1 MSFINYSYCVY
12 RVYNV
17 CNDSYKKQYSTL
29 AKSTEAHHGS
39 EDQQKHH
46 KFHLLSKKF
55 TFLFQL
61 ECVPLAKDCKL
72 LFVEVEQFSIYKQ
85 KLLVSDFIYHAWACC
100 KRSQIKADKC
110 TIGPYCIFIFL
121 CWLDMK
127 VTMFVSL
134 AKNHNHEKNWK
145 HYTIPDVAYSSIT

>member
-110 TIGPYCIFIFL
+110 TIGPYCIYMNIPSSFL
-121 CWLDMK
+121 FFL
-127 VTMFVSL
+127 FLLSFL
-134 AKNHNHEKNWK
+134 FFYAG
-145 HYTIPDVAYSSIT
+145 